1 MSTFLMKEEED
12 KKKKKMT
19 VRMTKMM
26 RTKKKM
32 NKKIII
38 ENAYIS
44 NIFSSNIPLNL
55 IQSIYHN
62 HTHSRLE
69 IWG

>member
-1 MSTFLMKEEED
+1 MSTFLMKEEEEG
-12 KKKKKMT
+12 KMT

>member
-1 MSTFLMKEEED
+1 MKEEE
-12 KKKKKMT
+12 KNKKKMT

>member
-1 MSTFLMKEEED
+1 MSTFLMKEQEE
-12 KKKKKMT
+12 KKKMT

>member
-1 MSTFLMKEEED
+1 MSTFLMKEKEE
-12 KKKKKMT
+12 KKKMT
-19 VRMTKMM
+19 VRMMKMM